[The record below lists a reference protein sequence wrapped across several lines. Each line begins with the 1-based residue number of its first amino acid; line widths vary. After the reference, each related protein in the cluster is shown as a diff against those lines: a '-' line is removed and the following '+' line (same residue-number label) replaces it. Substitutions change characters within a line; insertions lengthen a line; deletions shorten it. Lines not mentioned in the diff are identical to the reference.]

1 VHSVCKA
8 HARTSNADTA
18 VFRPPREAELLS
30 ESKELNVN
38 FQDPESFLADPD
50 PHDLMRI
57 RPRHPNG
64 HFGACIRLVY
74 VPPVYVSGFRW
85 PNQASIC
92 LRHMYWGVI
101 DPEGGRFTNNILLQ
115 GRLKICDQLTDL
127 LVC

>member
-1 VHSVCKA
+1 MCKA
-8 HARTSNADTA
+8 HERTSNADTT

-38 FQDPESFLADPD
+38 FQDLESFLADPD

-85 PNQASIC
+85 PNQARIC

-101 DPEGGRFTNNILLQ
+101 DPEGGRSTNNILLQ
-115 GRLKICDQLTDL
+115 GRLKICDQLID
-127 LVC
+127 VFVY